1 MVLGKTVGERIGGRW
16 AISLI
21 FYVLNLPIN
30 FVTIGSNMSGGME
43 GNIGSWVFIW
53 AAGYSLFGVI
63 LLLANFT
70 LFRNRRVHAVPIAW
84 VVALGAI
91 AGGSRGALVGFMSD
105 ALSVSGGGPE
115 LIAVRLVTGAILGA
129 IFIPIGALIISVV
142 ATYFTDR
149 SKLVNQLTQIRVD
162 RMRIDGE
169 TQVLRETLLTQRNTP
184 LALLIP

>member
-43 GNIGSWVFIW
+43 GNIGSWFFIW

-105 ALSVSGGGPE
+105 ALSVFRRWP
-115 LIAVRLVTGAILGA
+115 
-129 IFIPIGALIISVV
+129 
-142 ATYFTDR
+142 
-149 SKLVNQLTQIRVD
+149 
-162 RMRIDGE
+162 
-169 TQVLRETLLTQRNTP
+169 
-184 LALLIP
+184 